1 MSYINKVSSYSIAIL
16 REMDYSIQKRWL
28 FVFLIVLTVF
38 VSGGVYYALL
48 HTIQKTPHLTVSF
61 LNIGQGD
68 AVLIQGPTGEKM
80 LVDGGPDRSVLR
92 ELSKRLWPWD
102 RHIDVLVET
111 HPDKDH
117 ITGLGYVLERYRVGY
132 FLESGIP
139 DKTATSLHVKDDV
152 QKEKGIQH
160 ITIKRG
166 MRLDLGGGAYA
177 DVLFPDTDQSQQ
189 VVTNDGSVV
198 LHVVYGKT
206 SFMLTGDLPSPYEDH
221 LVMIDGA
228 SLHSDVLKAGHH
240 GSRYSTDSIWLSA
253 VAPEYV
259 VISAGKGNSYGHP
272 HKEVLDRVEKQGA
285 ELVSTIDSGTITFES
300 DGVSVVRK

>member
-1 MSYINKVSSYSIAIL
+1 
-16 REMDYSIQKRWL
+16 MDYSIQKRWL
-28 FVFLIVLTVF
+28 FVSLIVIAMFL
-38 VSGGVYYALL
+38 SGYVYYALSQTA
-48 HTIQKTPHLTVSF
+48 HNTPHLTVSF

-68 AVLIQGPTGEKM
+68 AILIQGPTGEKM
-80 LVDGGPDRSVLR
+80 LIDGGPDRSVLR
-92 ELSKRLWPWD
+92 ELSKKLWPWD

-117 ITGLGYVLERYRVGY
+117 ITGLGYVLERYSVGY

-152 QKEKGIQH
+152 EKEKGVQH

-177 DVLFPDTDQSQQ
+177 DVLFPDTDQSKQ

-221 LVMIDGA
+221 LVALDGTA
-228 SLHSDVLKAGHH
+228 LHSDVLKAGHH

-253 VAPEYV
+253 VSPQYV
-259 VISAGKGNSYGHP
+259 VISAGKGNTYGHP

-285 ELVSTIDSGTITFES
+285 GLVSTIDSGTITFES

>member
-1 MSYINKVSSYSIAIL
+1 MDFSIN
-16 REMDYSIQKRWL
+16 KRWL
-28 FVFLIVLTVF
+28 FVGLILLALIG
-38 VSGGVYYALL
+38 SGTVYYRLL
-48 HTIQKTPHLTVSF
+48 HSDTTSHHLTVSF

-68 AVLIQGPTGEKM
+68 AILIQGPTGKKI
-80 LVDGGPDRSVLR
+80 LVDGGADRSVLR
-92 ELSKRLWPWD
+92 ELSKKLWPWD

-117 ITGLGYVLERYRVGY
+117 ITGLGYVLERYRVDY

-139 DKTATSLHVKDDV
+139 DQTATSLHVKDDV
-152 QKEKGIQH
+152 RKEKGIQR
-160 ITIKRG
+160 IIVKRG

-177 DVLFPDTDQSQQ
+177 DVLFPDTDQSKQIL
-189 VVTNDGSVV
+189 TNDGSIV

-221 LVMIDGA
+221 LVGLDGT

-253 VAPEYV
+253 VSPRYV

-272 HKEVLDRVEKQGA
+272 HKEVLDRIEKQGA
-285 ELVSTIDSGTITFES
+285 TTVSTIEDGTVTFES
-300 DGVSVVRK
+300 DGDTVMKK

>member
-1 MSYINKVSSYSIAIL
+1 
-16 REMDYSIQKRWL
+16 MDFSLGKRWL
-28 FVFLIVLTVF
+28 LVSLTALTLVG
-38 VSGGVYYALL
+38 SACVYYALS
-48 HTIQKTPHLTVSF
+48 HTAATADHLTVSF

-68 AVLIQGPTGEKM
+68 AILIQGPTGEKI
-80 LVDGGPDRSVLR
+80 LIDGGPDRSVLR
-92 ELSKRLWPWD
+92 ELSKKLWPWD

-117 ITGLGYVLERYRVGY
+117 ITGLGYVLERYRVDY

-139 DKTATSLHVKDDV
+139 DQTATSLHVKDDV
-152 QKEKGIQH
+152 RKEKGIQH
-160 ITIKRG
+160 IIVKRG

-177 DVLFPDTDQSQQ
+177 DVLFPDTDQSKQIL
-189 VVTNDGSVV
+189 TNDGSIVI
-198 LHVVYGKT
+198 HVVYGKT

-221 LVMIDGA
+221 LVALDGV

-253 VAPEYV
+253 VSPSYV

-272 HKEVLDRVEKQGA
+272 HKEVLDRVKKQGA
-285 ELVSTIDSGTITFES
+285 TVVSTIEEGTVTFES
-300 DGVSVVRK
+300 DGLTVIKK

>member
-1 MSYINKVSSYSIAIL
+1 MDFSIN
-16 REMDYSIQKRWL
+16 KRWL
-28 FVFLIVLTVF
+28 FVGLILLALIG
-38 VSGGVYYALL
+38 SGTVYYRLL
-48 HTIQKTPHLTVSF
+48 HSDTTSHHLTVSF

-68 AVLIQGPTGEKM
+68 AILIQGPTGKKI
-80 LVDGGPDRSVLR
+80 LVDGGADRSVLR
-92 ELSKRLWPWD
+92 ELSKKLWPWD

-117 ITGLGYVLERYRVGY
+117 ITGLGYVLERYRVDY

-139 DKTATSLHVKDDV
+139 DQTATSLHVKDDV
-152 QKEKGIQH
+152 RKEKGIQR
-160 ITIKRG
+160 IIVKRG

-177 DVLFPDTDQSQQ
+177 DVLFPDTEQSKQIL
-189 VVTNDGSVV
+189 TNDGSIV
-198 LHVVYGKT
+198 LHVVYEKT

-221 LVMIDGA
+221 LVGLDGT

-253 VAPEYV
+253 VSPRYV

-272 HKEVLDRVEKQGA
+272 HKEVLDRIEKQGA
-285 ELVSTIDSGTITFES
+285 TTVSTIEDGTVTFES
-300 DGVSVVRK
+300 DGDTVMKK

>member
-1 MSYINKVSSYSIAIL
+1 MDVSL
-16 REMDYSIQKRWL
+16 GKRWL
-28 FVFLIVLTVF
+28 LVSLAVLALVG
-38 VSGGVYYALL
+38 SACVYYALM
-48 HTIQKTPHLTVSF
+48 HTVATENQLTVSF
-61 LNIGQGD
+61 LHIGQGD
-68 AVLIQGPTGEKM
+68 AILIQGPTGEKM

-92 ELSKRLWPWD
+92 ELSKKLWPWD

-117 ITGLGYVLERYRVGY
+117 ITGLGYVLERYRVDY

-139 DKTATSLHVKDDV
+139 DQTATSLHVKDDV
-152 QKEKGIQH
+152 SKEQGIQH
-160 ITIKRG
+160 VIVKRG
-166 MRLDLGGGAYA
+166 MRLDIGGGAYA
-177 DVLFPDTDQSQQ
+177 DVLFPDTDQSKQIL
-189 VVTNDGSVV
+189 TNDGSIV

-221 LVMIDGA
+221 LVALDGT

-253 VAPEYV
+253 VSPRYV

-285 ELVSTIDSGTITFES
+285 EIVSTIDEGTITFVS
-300 DGVSVVRK
+300 DGVTVTKK